1 MKIYRIIY
9 FLFFFGIDVQRRK
22 NYIVF
27 EKENYQY
34 QKYISD
40 LSGADITAHNNKI
53 EECIISIRNWLKT
66 SSSRDT
72 IPYGNIII

>member
-1 MKIYRIIY
+1 
-9 FLFFFGIDVQRRK
+9 
-22 NYIVF
+22 
-27 EKENYQY
+27 
-34 QKYISD
+34 

-72 IPYGNIII
+72 IPYGNIIIERYNKFLEDFKNVCAERRINYQDMTFI